1 MSHKYHPN
9 PQDKQAANSGK
20 VENDTNKLGKGQ
32 ATQVN
37 EGKRTPQSRHDRETQ
52 IGNNQSHIRK
62 GGPNQG
68 EGGGQRKKSW

>member
-9 PQDKQAANSGK
+9 PQDKQAAHSGK
-20 VENDTNKLGKGQ
+20 VENDSNKLGKGQ

-37 EGKRTPQSRHDRETQ
+37 ESLRTPQSRHDREAQVGT
-52 IGNNQSHIRK
+52 NQSQVRK

-68 EGGGQRKKSW
+68 EGGGRR